1 MISVEA
7 LVAAFLAVM
16 LLASFISLRA
26 RVPYTLVLVILGI
39 VLSASTGLSILGQAN
54 IQEAVLAMRS
64 FFDGLTGGQTGGLF
78 VGLIV
83 PPLLFEAMIQIRSD
97 DLRAVIRPAIVLATV
112 GVLISTFVVG
122 LILWKIA
129 DLSFL
134 VSFLF
139 AAIISPTDVAT
150 VLEVFRKAKVP
161 SKLSTL
167 MDTEAAFNDATGI
180 AVFTIILASAT
191 FGKVS
196 LLSATSSFVV
206 LFAGGALVGLIVA
219 FLAEILASLMSD
231 KLTQTILTISVVY
244 GSYALASSLGVSGL
258 IAVAVVGLY
267 FGNFTI
273 RTAMGPSTRE
283 TITLFWQIAA
293 FLGNSVAFLFI
304 GFSTDIFKIA
314 ASIGLIVLAYL
325 AVTAARAA
333 SVYPILTIF
342 DRFDGK
348 IPLKWRNVS
357 MLGGMRGALSIALAV
372 SIPVAVLSS
381 SDESLLTT
389 LVLGVAFI
397 SISIQAAA
405 LFRYIRRRFPAEQ
418 QATAESLNARLS
430 KSASAIESL
439 ERLRQEGG
447 ISDEEF
453 AAQLENDKEEL
464 QDIMREIN
472 LNVDPRSILRQRAA
486 ELYSSILTNPV
497 TRARNAFR
505 IEKDGKSKEN
515 QHKNEAKS
523 N

>member
-1 MISVEA
+1 
-7 LVAAFLAVM
+7 
-16 LLASFISLRA
+16 
-26 RVPYTLVLVILGI
+26 
-39 VLSASTGLSILGQAN
+39 
-54 IQEAVLAMRS
+54 
-64 FFDGLTGGQTGGLF
+64 
-78 VGLIV
+78 
-83 PPLLFEAMIQIRSD
+83 
-97 DLRAVIRPAIVLATV
+97 
-112 GVLISTFVVG
+112 
-122 LILWKIA
+122 WKIA
-129 DLSFL
+129 NLPFL

-161 SKLSTL
+161 SKLSTM

-180 AVFTIILASAT
+180 GVFTIILASTT

-196 LLSATSSFVV
+196 LLSAASSFVV
-206 LFAGGALVGLIVA
+206 LFAGGALVGLIIA
-219 FLAEILASLMSD
+219 FLAELLASLMSD

-304 GFSTDIFKIA
+304 GFSTDIFRVA

-342 DRFDGK
+342 DKFDSK

-372 SIPVAVLSS
+372 SIPVSVLSTT
-381 SDESLLTT
+381 DESLLTT

-418 QATAESLNARLS
+418 RATVESLNARLS

-439 ERLRQEGG
+439 ERLREEGG

-453 AAQLENDKEEL
+453 TSQLENDREEL
-464 QDIMREIN
+464 QDIVKEIN
-472 LNVDPRSILRQRAA
+472 ASVDPRSILRQRAA
-486 ELYSSILTNPV
+486 ELYSSVLTNPV

-505 IEKDGKSKEN
+505 NEKGGKSKGN
-515 QHKNEAKS
+515 QDKDEIPPE
-523 N
+523 

>member
-1 MISVEA
+1 MFSVEA

-39 VLSASTGLSILGQAN
+39 VLSAASGLSILGQAN
-54 IQEAVLAMRS
+54 IQQAVLQMQS
-64 FFDGLTGGQTGGLF
+64 FFAGLTDGQTGGLF
-78 VGLIV
+78 VGLVV

-97 DLRAVIRPAIVLATV
+97 DLRAVIKPAIVLATV
-112 GVLISTFVVG
+112 GVLISTIVVG

-129 DLSFL
+129 NLSFL

-161 SKLSTL
+161 SKLSTM

-180 AVFTIILASAT
+180 GVFTIILASTT

-196 LLSATSSFVV
+196 LLSAASSFVV
-206 LFAGGALVGLIVA
+206 LFAGGALVGLIIA
-219 FLAEILASLMSD
+219 FLAELLASLMSD

-304 GFSTDIFKIA
+304 GFSTDIFRVA

-342 DRFDGK
+342 DKFDSK

-372 SIPVAVLSS
+372 SIPVSVLST

-418 QATAESLNARLS
+418 RATVESLNARLS

-439 ERLRQEGG
+439 ERLRKEGG

-453 AAQLENDKEEL
+453 TSQLENDREEL
-464 QDIMREIN
+464 QDIVKEIN
-472 LNVDPRSILRQRAA
+472 ASVDPRSILRQRAA
-486 ELYSSILTNPV
+486 ELYSSVLTNPV

-505 IEKDGKSKEN
+505 NEKGGKSKGN
-515 QHKNEAKS
+515 QDKDEIPPE
-523 N
+523 

>member
-1 MISVEA
+1 MFSVEA

-39 VLSASTGLSILGQAN
+39 VLSAASGLSILGQAN
-54 IQEAVLAMRS
+54 IQQAVLQMQS
-64 FFDGLTGGQTGGLF
+64 FFAGLTDGQTGGLF
-78 VGLIV
+78 VGLVV

-97 DLRAVIRPAIVLATV
+97 DLRAVIKPAIVLATV
-112 GVLISTFVVG
+112 GVLISTIVVG

-129 DLSFL
+129 NLSFL

-161 SKLSTL
+161 SKLSTM

-180 AVFTIILASAT
+180 GVFTIILASTT

-196 LLSATSSFVV
+196 LLSAASSFVV
-206 LFAGGALVGLIVA
+206 LFAGGALVGLIIA
-219 FLAEILASLMSD
+219 FLAELLASLMSD

-304 GFSTDIFKIA
+304 GFSTDIFRVA

-342 DRFDGK
+342 DKFDSK

-372 SIPVAVLSS
+372 SIPVSVLST

-418 QATAESLNARLS
+418 RATVESLNARLS

-439 ERLRQEGG
+439 ERLREEGG

-453 AAQLENDKEEL
+453 TSQLENDREEL
-464 QDIMREIN
+464 QDIVKEIN
-472 LNVDPRSILRQRAA
+472 ASVDPRSILRQRAA
-486 ELYSSILTNPV
+486 ELYSSVLTNPV

-505 IEKDGKSKEN
+505 NEKGGKSKGN
-515 QHKNEAKS
+515 QDKDEIPPE
-523 N
+523 